1 MRIRTVLATLAATAV
16 AAVSLPMA
24 AQAAPGNTV
33 VFGDSLPA
41 NPTVGDWIK
50 SKTGA
55 PIPGGRVNELNC
67 GTDFLFSNA
76 VGAGNGTP
84 ISDYTCAG
92 ASFRTGGMRIIDQIN
107 RAAETGALD
116 GGTRQVVILAGAND
130 TYPYILNDRMPM
142 PQIQENL
149 RAAARDAINRAKQIA
164 PQAQIKIA
172 GYPTISGP
180 NGEVCLVNTG
190 GVGVPTPAVNLREIE
205 DRLDAGLAQAAGDT
219 GAKFVGIKGI
229 TAGHGT
235 CDSDN
240 WVVGIIDDNI
250 GDYNLFVHMTNH
262 GVQTVGHHIGRA

>member
-16 AAVSLPMA
+16 AAVTLPMA

-41 NPTVGDWIK
+41 NPTVGDWLTAK
-50 SKTGA
+50 GA
-55 PIPGGRVNELNC
+55 PIPGGRTNDLNC

-76 VGAGNGTP
+76 VGAANATP
-84 ISDYTCAG
+84 VADYTCAG
-92 ASFRTGGMRIIDQIN
+92 ASFRTGGMRIIDQVN
-107 RAAETGALD
+107 RAIETRALD
-116 GGTRQVVILAGAND
+116 GGTREVVILAGAND

-149 RAAARDAINRAKQIA
+149 RVAARAAIHRVKQVAPNAKV
-164 PQAQIKIA
+164 KIA

-180 NGEVCLVNTG
+180 NGEVCLINTG

-205 DRLDAGLAQAAGDT
+205 DRLDQGLAQAAGDA
-219 GAKFVGIKGI
+219 GAQFVSLKGA

-235 CDSDN
+235 CDADN
-240 WVVGIIDDNI
+240 WVVGVVDDNI
-250 GDYNLFVHMTNH
+250 GTYNLFVHMTNH
-262 GVQTVGHHIGRA
+262 GVQVAGDHVGRAS

>member
-16 AAVSLPMA
+16 AAVTLPMA

-41 NPTVGDWIK
+41 NPTVGDYLHGK
-50 SKTGA
+50 A
-55 PIPGGRVNELNC
+55 NLPIPGGRKNDLNC

-76 VGAGNGTP
+76 VGESNGGNVA
-84 ISDYTCAG
+84 DYTCAG

-116 GGTRQVVILAGAND
+116 AGTRQVVILAGAND
-130 TYPYILNDRMPM
+130 TYPYILNDGMPM

-149 RAAARDAINRAKQIA
+149 RVAARDAINRAKQVA
-164 PQAQIKIA
+164 PNAQIKIA

-180 NGEVCLVNTG
+180 NGEVCLINTG

-205 DRLDAGLAQAAGDT
+205 DRLDQGLAQAAGDT
-219 GAKFVGIKGI
+219 GAKFVGLKGI

-235 CDSDN
+235 CDADN
-240 WVVGIIDDNI
+240 WVVGVVDDSI

>member
-16 AAVSLPMA
+16 AAIAIPA

-41 NPTVGDWIK
+41 NPTVGDYLQGKANIPVP
-50 SKTGA
+50 GA
-55 PIPGGRVNELNC
+55 RVNDLNC
-67 GTDFLFSNA
+67 GTDRTFTEA
-76 VGAGNGTP
+76 VGNHNGGNVA
-84 ISDYTCAG
+84 DYTCAG

-116 GGTRQVVILAGAND
+116 AGTKQVVILAGAND
-130 TYPYILNDRMPM
+130 TYPYILNERMPM

-149 RAAARDAINRAKQIA
+149 RAAVRDAVNRAKEVA
-164 PQAQIKIA
+164 PGAQVKVA

-190 GVGVPTPAVNLREIE
+190 GVGIPTPAVNLSEIE
-205 DRLDAGLAQAAGDT
+205 AGLDAGLQQGAADAGGRFINLKD
-219 GAKFVGIKGI
+219 V

-235 CDSDN
+235 CDREN
-240 WVVGIIDDNI
+240 WVVGIVDDKI
-250 GDYNLFVHMTNH
+250 GNYNLFLHMTTH
-262 GVQTVGHHIGRA
+262 GLSVVGDHLGRA